1 MDKLLAIF
9 DTDVL
14 YASRLMEYLKKLAWE
29 GFEVLLFTKM
39 ESLTDFLEY
48 QPVEI
53 LLYGGENLEEEE
65 LHLIQNT
72 NNAKYVFC
80 FSSNKKLIK
89 DNSSLIY
96 KYQSATDISSDILS
110 LYTKLEDSKDETAY
124 GDVQI
129 ISVFSPAPSIEKLRF
144 SWSLAKDLSSRVKVL
159 FIPLE
164 FFPTDH
170 ILHKGEKGQSLS
182 DFLYYLKDSKND
194 SIDKIKSYLRY
205 SEKLSLLSGINH
217 GFDLLSVSKE
227 DVGKLVMSIKE
238 HKDYEVVVFYIGIYT
253 EAAMELLRSSDE
265 VCIVTCERAYE
276 ELTGAEWERQM
287 ELLKLPINKINHHI
301 IKIPVKDQEDIEIGL
316 QLAKELAKQIS
327 A

>member
-29 GFEVLLFTKM
+29 GFEILLFTKM
-39 ESLTDFLEY
+39 ESLTNFLEY

-53 LLYGGENLEEEE
+53 LLYGGDDLGEEE
-65 LHLIQNT
+65 LHLVQNS

-80 FSSNKKLIK
+80 FSSNKKHIK

-96 KYQSATDISSDILS
+96 KYQSATDISWDILS

-124 GDVQI
+124 GDVRI
-129 ISVFSPAPSIEKLRF
+129 ISVFSPAPSIEKLTF

-170 ILHKGEKGQSLS
+170 IFHKGEKGQSLS

-194 SIDKIKSYLRY
+194 SIDKIKSYIKY
-205 SEKLSLLSGINH
+205 SEKLSHLSGVNH

-227 DVGKLVMSIKE
+227 DIKGLVKSIKE
-238 HKDYEVVVFYIGIYT
+238 HRDYEVVVFYIGIYT
-253 EAAMELLRSSDE
+253 EAAMELLRFSDE
-265 VCIVTCERAYE
+265 VCIITCEGNYE
-276 ELTGAEWERQM
+276 ELIQKEWERQM
-287 ELLKLPINKINHHI
+287 DLLKLPINEISHHI
-301 IKIPVKDQEDIEIGL
+301 IKIPVKNQEDIESEL
-316 QLAKELAKQIS
+316 QVAKEFAKQVS